1 MTSVGLV
8 LGAGG
13 LAGFAYN
20 TAALAVL
27 QRLTGWDP
35 RTADLIVGTSAG
47 SNVGALLRGN
57 VPVSDA
63 LDRILTVPTNPRS
76 MARLRELSGRE
87 QHARDQAVFRFAPQ
101 APGLAVKELLRG
113 PFARPTR
120 VVSGLLPAGR
130 IRTEVIGDR
139 AAELHHGRW
148 PARPLWIPAVRL
160 SDGERVIF
168 GRDRTDVG
176 VGTASEAS
184 SAIPSFFRPVPIEHD
199 RYIDGGIHSP
209 TNADL
214 VVDQKF
220 DLVVIVSPMSGTPL
234 PALAQTLNGGLRVLS
249 KHVLCREVRDITEQG
264 TPVLVVEPSLDEMRA
279 MGPTLM
285 DPTRIVN
292 VVLQTS
298 SAARLALTEEDVGDE
313 LDLLR
318 KAAEE
323 NPSPQDVA
331 YPE

>member
-8 LGAGG
+8 LGGG
-13 LAGFAYN
+13 GIAGFAYH
-20 TAALAVL
+20 TAVLAVL

-47 SNVGALLRGN
+47 SGIGATIRGN
-57 VPVSDA
+57 VPVGEA

-87 QHARDQAVFRFAPQ
+87 NGVASGSPIPLPASV
-101 APGLAVKELLRG
+101 GLAAREVTRG
-113 PFARPTR
+113 FFMRPSR
-120 VVSGLLPAGR
+120 ILAGLLPSGR

-139 AAELHHGRW
+139 AAELHADGW
-148 PARPLWIPAVRL
+148 PDRPLWLPAVRL
-160 SDGERVIF
+160 SDGERVVF
-168 GRDRTDVG
+168 GRDRLDVG

-184 SAIPSFFRPVPIEHD
+184 SAIPGFFRPVPIDGD
-199 RYIDGGIHSP
+199 RYVDGGIHSP

-214 VVDQKF
+214 VHGKNF
-220 DLVVIVSPMSGTPL
+220 DVVVIIAPMGASPAHA
-234 PALAQTLNGGLRVLS
+234 ALSSLNGPMRAFAKETLR
-249 KHVLCREVRDITEQG
+249 REVKGLHEEG
-264 TPVLVVEPSLDEMRA
+264 TPVLVIEPSGDEVRA

-285 DPTRIVN
+285 DPTRVVN

-298 SAARLALTEEDVGDE
+298 SHARVAIADGDNDTQ
-313 LDLLR
+313 LDILR
-318 KAAEE
+318 KAAED
-323 NPSPQDVA
+323 NPSPADVA

>member
-13 LAGFAYN
+13 IAGFAYH

-87 QHARDQAVFRFAPQ
+87 QHARDQAVLRFAPQ
-101 APGLAVKELLRG
+101 APRLAVREMLRG
-113 PFARPTR
+113 PFARPVRLIT
-120 VVSGLLPAGR
+120 GLLPAGR
-130 IRTEVIGDR
+130 IRTEAIGDR
-139 AAELHHGRW
+139 AAELHHGNW

-160 SDGERVIF
+160 SDGERVVF
-168 GRDRTDVG
+168 GRDRTDVS
-176 VGTASEAS
+176 VATASEAS
-184 SAIPSFFRPVPIEHD
+184 SAIPSFFRPVPIERD

-214 VVDQKF
+214 VVDQRF
-220 DLVVIVSPMSGTPL
+220 DLVVVVSPMSGTPVT
-234 PALAQTLNGGLRVLS
+234 ALARTINGGVRALS
-249 KHVLCREVRDITEQG
+249 KRVLCREVRDIAEQG
-264 TPVLVVEPSLDEMRA
+264 SAVLVIEPSLDEMRA

-292 VVLQTS
+292 VTLQTS
-298 SAARLALTEEDVGDE
+298 SAARLSLNDEDVGYE

-323 NPSPQDVA
+323 NPSPRDVA